1 MTNTEQYLKRETTGL
16 HTPAVTEIKNLAE
29 YIDLFSSGGTATI
42 PSFWSHSQT

>member
-29 YIDLFSSGGTATI
+29 YRGPANQMT
-42 PSFWSHSQT
+42 